1 MLRNDI
7 MFGKEELVPSGQ
19 EETTELTRPSA
30 LARASQK
37 LRYTSDTPTWSPT

>member
-7 MFGKEELVPSGQ
+7 MFGEEKLVPSRQ
-19 EETTELTRPSA
+19 EEATELTRPSA

-37 LRYTSDTPTWSPT
+37 LRSSDIPTWSPT